1 MLGLASGGGPDANLR
16 APSPGLL
23 RQRSSVPRELS
34 GHENHSKSEPHS
46 LETRLR
52 GPLRAPSGPKD
63 GAAGHARGAAAR
75 AAEATFQRAMQA
87 SLWGA
92 VAARRERRRRILRVY
107 SSIEWHIYSVQLQI
121 HIWYYIII
129 VYNIIITYNYLALH
143 RAIIFWTTGLRR

>member
-75 AAEATFQRAMQA
+75 AAEAHLPAGHAGVALGSRGGEARAKT
-87 SLWGA
+87 SYLKG
-92 VAARRERRRRILRVY
+92 
-107 SSIEWHIYSVQLQI
+107 LQ
-121 HIWYYIII
+121 
-129 VYNIIITYNYLALH
+129 
-143 RAIIFWTTGLRR
+143 